1 MKKSS
6 ATIKNNIRSSHDLS
20 IRKKNSYKNTNR
32 LKVKKMRNTYHGN
45 TKNNWSRYINF
56 RKKFTLQLILENEN
70 T

>member
-6 ATIKNNIRSSHDLS
+6 ATIKNNIIRSIHDFLQE
-20 IRKKNSYKNTNR
+20 KNSYKNTNR
-32 LKVKKMRNTYHGN
+32 LKVKKMRNTYHTN

-70 T
+70 I